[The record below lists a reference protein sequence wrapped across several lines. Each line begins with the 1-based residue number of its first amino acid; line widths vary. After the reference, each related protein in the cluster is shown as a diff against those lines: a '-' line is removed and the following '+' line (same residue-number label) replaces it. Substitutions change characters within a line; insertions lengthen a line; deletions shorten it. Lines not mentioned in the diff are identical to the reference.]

1 MGKIMETARIYEVDT
16 SLLMIP
22 VRSKSKYT
30 EVYGASHGV
39 HILIGNLMRP
49 QNRPSKTVAVFMHPS
64 GVMFALPYP
73 NALAKAGIHVCTCGS
88 RYANNDSALIMENVL
103 IDLGAVVR
111 YLKEQEGYERVI
123 LCGWSGGGS
132 LSLFYQSQ
140 AEKPDIKTTPNNEP
154 PDLSQEGLVPADAMI
169 NIAAHASRARTL
181 TEWIDPSVVDEQD
194 PYQLDPELNIYD
206 PQNPNQPP
214 YSLEFIEKYRKA
226 QIMRNRKITAWVR
239 ERLEFLKQRNMGD
252 VEEAFVVHRT
262 MADPRFL
269 DITIDPNDRE
279 ANTCLL
285 GDPRTSNNG
294 TAGLGRYSS
303 LRSWL
308 SQWSFDDSNADGP
321 RHAARI
327 SVPYLIVENSADN
340 ACPVTHTRDLY
351 QAVPHSDKELVTING
366 ANHYYIGQKE
376 KLGEAIG
383 ITLDWMLRKKL
394 VEEF

>member
-1 MGKIMETARIYEVDT
+1 METQPTFEVET
-16 SLLMIP
+16 SLLTVL
-22 VRSKSKYT
+22 VRSRTKYT

-39 HILIGNLMRP
+39 FVLIGNLMRP
-49 QNRPSKTVAVFMHPS
+49 KNRPSKTVAVFMHPS

-73 NALAKAGIHVCTCGS
+73 NALARAGIHVCTCGS
-88 RYANNDSALIMENVL
+88 RYPNNDSALIMENVA
-103 IDLGAVVR
+103 IDLGAVIR
-111 YLKEQEGYERVI
+111 HLKENYGYERVI

-140 AEKPDIKTTPNNEP
+140 AEKPAITATPYGDP
-154 PDLSQEGLVPADAMI
+154 PDLTQEALIPADAML

-181 TEWIDPSVVDEQD
+181 TEWIDPSVLDEQD
-194 PYQLDPELNIYD
+194 PYNLDPELNIYD

-214 YSLEFIEKYRKA
+214 YTSAFIERYRQA
-226 QIMRNRKITAWVR
+226 QIDRNRRITAWVR
-239 ERLEFLKQRNMGD
+239 ERLAFLKKRNLGD
-252 VEEAFVVHRT
+252 VEESFVVHRT

-308 SQWSFDDSNADGP
+308 SQWSYDESNADGP

-327 SVPYLIVENSADN
+327 GVPYMIIENSADN
-340 ACPVTHTRDLY
+340 ACPVTHTRDMF
-351 QAVPHSDKELVTING
+351 QAVSHSDKELVTVKG
-366 ANHYYIGQKE
+366 ANHYYMNQKD
-376 KLGEAIG
+376 KLAEAIG
-383 ITLDWMLRKKL
+383 ITIDWMLRKKL